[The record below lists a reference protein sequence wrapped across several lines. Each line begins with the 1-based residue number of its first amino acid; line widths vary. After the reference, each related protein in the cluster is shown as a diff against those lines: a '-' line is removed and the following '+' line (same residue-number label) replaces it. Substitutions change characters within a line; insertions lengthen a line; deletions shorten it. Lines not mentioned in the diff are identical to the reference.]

1 MIKSNDS
8 AKLGFRWFFL
18 GVLKIVTSIAAIA
31 HWKEYRFM
39 GIIGIIALIAFAYE
53 QITEYNRLKD

>member
-8 AKLGFRWFFL
+8 AKLGFTWFFL
-18 GVLKIVTSIAAIA
+18 GILKIVTSIAAIA
-31 HWKEYRFM
+31 HWKEYKFM

-53 QITEYNRLKD
+53 QIKEYNRLKD